1 VLKRCREEGLLAN
14 NHIRVRVRSAKS
26 SSEAQR
32 YTLENCAVEAKFMR
46 ERDPNELVSVDS
58 KPANLSKSK
67 GLENE
72 LEHKLRMSP
81 SIGGEQV
88 LQQKKERDDEDQEE
102 DSSDDDFQPSNRRNP
117 FATAVGNDSDEDS
130 D

>member
-1 VLKRCREEGLLAN
+1 MAN

-32 YTLENCAVEAKFMR
+32 YTLDNCAVEAKFMR

-67 GLENE
+67 GLEDE
-72 LEHKLRMSP
+72 LEHELRMSLP
-81 SIGGEQV
+81 IGGEQV
-88 LQQKKERDDEDQEE
+88 LQQEKERYDEGQEE

-117 FATAVGNDSDEDS
+117 FATALGNDSDEES